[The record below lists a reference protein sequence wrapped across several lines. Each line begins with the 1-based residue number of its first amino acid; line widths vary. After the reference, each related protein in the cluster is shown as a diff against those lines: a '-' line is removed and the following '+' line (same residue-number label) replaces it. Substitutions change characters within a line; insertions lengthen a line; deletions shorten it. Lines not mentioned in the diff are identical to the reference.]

1 MEEIR
6 TAVALGELRQ
16 IGNTLAGT
24 FPYNSIATVAATGR
38 RRKESFRP
46 GSFTF
51 ALDDP
56 ERDIFVLVGHDL
68 NQPLG
73 SKLGGSVRFE
83 DGEDALRFTVA
94 LPPEGERPQ
103 FMQDTLMN
111 IANGTMRGISP
122 RFVVPPRATVPNA
135 EEYIPEP
142 GNEAN
147 VDIRFLNDVVLKEL
161 SVVTDPVYRDSSTE
175 IRSRAPDYLDFYRVL

>member
-6 TAVALGELRQ
+6 TAAALGELRQ
-16 IGNTLAGT
+16 IGNTLAGL

-38 RRKESFRP
+38 RRKEAFRP
-46 GSFTF
+46 GSFRF

-56 ERDIFVLVGHDL
+56 ERDVFVLVGHDL

-83 DGEDALRFTVA
+83 DGEDALRFIVN
-94 LPPEGERPQ
+94 LPPEGERPG
-103 FMQDTLMN
+103 FMKDTLMN
-111 IANGTMRGISP
+111 IANGTMKGISP
-122 RFVVPPRATVPNA
+122 RFVVPPRATVPDA
-135 EEYIPEP
+135 EIYVPEP

-147 VDIRFLNDVVLKEL
+147 VDIRFLQNVTLKEM
-161 SVVTDPVYRDSSTE
+161 SIVTDPVYRESTTE
-175 IRSRAPDYLDFYRVL
+175 LRSKAPDFADFYRVL